1 MGYVT
6 TARITKLILKKRHK
20 LKYILLY
27 LYSRILY
34 AAKSMA
40 RSATI
45 KVKLRNIV
53 TANTKLMTN
62 NIKTAVSHL
71 GYILN

>member
-1 MGYVT
+1 MGNVLIP
-6 TARITKLILKKRHK
+6 RITKLTLKNRHK

-34 AAKSMA
+34 AAKSIA
-40 RSATI
+40 RLANI
-45 KVKLRNIV
+45 NVKLRNTV
-53 TANTKLMTN
+53 TANTKLMKKT
-62 NIKTAVSHL
+62 IKTIGNHL

>member
-1 MGYVT
+1 MGNVLIPM
-6 TARITKLILKKRHK
+6 ITKLILKKRHI

-34 AAKSMA
+34 AVKSIA
-40 RSATI
+40 RLATI
-45 KVKLRNIV
+45 NVKLRNTV
-53 TANTKLMTN
+53 TANTKLMKNT
-62 NIKTAVSHL
+62 IKTAVNHL